1 MDTAAT
7 TQIDFHTVTQFLN
20 MEAKLLDDRKFSEWM
35 DLFTDD
41 GFYWVPLRHEQES
54 PDEASLFYDT
64 KDFMR
69 TRFERLGHP
78 RIHSQIPHH
87 RTCRL
92 IGTILEPEIM
102 SNEDIRVRSNML
114 MVDYRQGVQRVFAGH
129 VEHCLR
135 LQTGCLKIASKR
147 VNLVNCD
154 DAFELI
160 AVPF

>member
-1 MDTAAT
+1 MNSASI
-7 TQIDFHTVTQFLN
+7 TQIEFRTVCQFLN
-20 MEAKLLDDRKFSEWM
+20 PEAKLLDDRKFNEWM

-41 GFYWVPLRHEQES
+41 GFYWVPLRHDQES
-54 PDEASLFYDT
+54 PNEASLFYDT

-92 IGTILEPEIM
+92 IGTILEPEMM
-102 SNEDIRVRSNML
+102 SNEEICVRSNML

-129 VEHCLR
+129 VEHRLR
-135 LQTGCLKIASKR
+135 LQTGCLKIASKT

>member
-1 MDTAAT
+1 MDTPRAS
-7 TQIDFHTVTQFLN
+7 QVDFHTISQFLN
-20 MEAKLLDDRKFSEWM
+20 REAKLLDDRKFTEWM

-41 GFYWVPLRHEQES
+41 GFYWVPLLPEQES
-54 PDEASLFYDT
+54 PNEASLFYDT
-64 KDFMR
+64 KDFMK

-92 IGTILEPEIM
+92 IGTITGPDILSNDEIG
-102 SNEDIRVRSNML
+102 VRSNML
-114 MVDYRQGVQRVFAGH
+114 MVDYRQGVQRLFAGH
-129 VEHCLR
+129 VEHR
-135 LQTGCLKIASKR
+135 LCFQAGDLKIASKR
-147 VNLVNCD
+147 VNLINCD